1 MINNYD
7 KLNLNTWTV
16 RLNKSK
22 CICVFSP
29 TFRLILKFCASDPG
43 TQSALDTVRGLPS
56 SVSLL
61 QNSGYADGLT
71 IGNTRAHIVRILS
84 FRFGGKM
91 SECHANRIVRIAE
104 CQRVTRPR
112 LRLAKR
118 CHDE

>member
-7 KLNLNTWTV
+7 NLNLNTWMV

-29 TFRLILKFCASDPG
+29 TFRLILKFYASDLG

-71 IGNTRAHIVRILS
+71 IGNTRCTYRAHSQFS
-84 FRFGGKM
+84 FWRENVGM
-91 SECHANRIVRIAE
+91 SCKSY
-104 CQRVTRPR
+104 C
-112 LRLAKR
+112 
-118 CHDE
+118 